1 MRRVLN
7 WIRSWF
13 ATAAVCRQLSG
24 SQRWLDE
31 LRAEAEESARRL
43 GRRAAELETKIS
55 LVRTEIEDA
64 GRIHRRMESALE
76 DCREQNRVLEKTIQ
90 TLVNSHELIVARQD
104 AEIALAVRTRV
115 AASAREQ

>member
-1 MRRVLN
+1 MRRVAS

-13 ATAAVCRQLSG
+13 GLSHAARLLSG
-24 SQRWLDE
+24 SQERLDGLHE
-31 LRAEAEESARRL
+31 KAEESARRL
-43 GRRAAELETKIS
+43 ERRSAELEAAIA

-76 DCREQNRVLEKTIQ
+76 DVREQNRVLEKTIQ

-115 AASAREQ
+115 AASAKE

>member
-1 MRRVLN
+1 MRRVAD

-13 ATAAVCRQLSG
+13 GLSRAARLLSG
-24 SQRWLDE
+24 SQARLDGLHE
-31 LRAEAEESARRL
+31 RAEESARRL
-43 GRRAAELETKIS
+43 ERRAAELEAAIA

-76 DCREQNRVLEKTIQ
+76 DVREQNRVLEKTIQ

-115 AASAREQ
+115 AASAKE